1 MRNDDNNKLRIAFR
15 YERDGES
22 CYSDSTIEICPGDTE
37 IDAIGD
43 QLNAFL
49 SQIGY
54 VRENPCMFLE
64 DVTDDERDAL
74 ARFLIDYRKGRHE
87 ARYCRHGEVGDDEC
101 LSSQIV
107 R

>member
-15 YERDGES
+15 YERDGVS

-43 QLNAFL
+43 QLNASL

-54 VRENPCMFLE
+54 VRENPCMFLA
-64 DVTDDERDAL
+64 DVTDDEREAL
-74 ARFLIDYRKGRHE
+74 TRFLINYRQVRRNSCQTMGLRFPE
-87 ARYCRHGEVGDDEC
+87 ARIGG
-101 LSSQIV
+101 
-107 R
+107 